1 MEENRQLADVRAFR
15 GFRYD
20 DEKAGSLSLN
30 LCPPRDVIGPADLDE
45 LYERSPY
52 NVVRLEVGREYASD
66 GPDSNRFIRA
76 RGTLADWINT
86 GVLHRDDEPSMYVVE
101 QSFSFAGRDHVRR
114 EIIGAVRTEEY
125 DRGVILPHEFTRRA
139 LLKERLEMLRETRS
153 NYSALMILFR
163 DADGRVSDVI
173 ETAASRDPDAS
184 AGPPGMPAMRMWRI
198 SDPDEVREVSTVLTG
213 SQLYIADGH
222 HRYEAGM
229 EHRDMVRT
237 SRAVGP
243 DEAVNFRMMA
253 LVPMD
258 GDGLL
263 VLGYHRTLG
272 SATDTELAAF
282 RTRLRGAF
290 EVQEFEGSAGALGEE
305 LARRPLDVFVFG
317 LAGLEPGALHVAS
330 MSSPAPAS
338 DELHASDYSRLH
350 EEVFRSTFD
359 ADRETQVV
367 AFEHDAGEALER
379 VASGAAQMA
388 FIMRPMQLGPFEKI
402 VSKGQR
408 LPPKSTF
415 FHPKGHTGTVIQSLE
430 GAL

>member
-1 MEENRQLADVRAFR
+1 LADVRAFR

-30 LCPPRDVIGPADLDE
+30 LCPPRDVIDPDDLDE
-45 LYERSPY
+45 LYERSPH
-52 NVVRLEVGREYASD
+52 NVVRLEVGKEYASD
-66 GPDSNRFIRA
+66 GPGNNRFIRA
-76 RGTLADWINT
+76 RGTLADWISS
-86 GVLHRDDEPSMYVVE
+86 GVLRRDDEPSMYVVE
-101 QSFSFAGRDHVRR
+101 QSFSFAGRAHVRR
-114 EIIGAVRTEEY
+114 EIIGAVRIEEY
-125 DRGVILPHEFTRRA
+125 DRGVILPHEFTRRV
-139 LLKERLEMLRETRS
+139 LLRERLEMLRETRS
-153 NYSALMILFR
+153 NYSALMILCR
-163 DADGRVSDVI
+163 DADGRVSNVI
-173 ETAASRDPDAS
+173 QTAASRDPDAS
-184 AGPPGMPAMRMWRI
+184 AVPPGMPAMRMWRV
-198 SDPDEVREVSTVLTG
+198 SDPVEVREVSAALAE

-229 EHRDMVRT
+229 EHRDLVRA
-237 SRAVGP
+237 SRPVGP
-243 DEAVNFRMMA
+243 NDAINFRMMA

-272 SATDTELAAF
+272 SATDTEIAAF
-282 RTRLRGAF
+282 RARLRGAF
-290 EVQEFEGSAGALGEE
+290 EMQKFAGTVEALGEQ
-305 LARRPLDVFVFG
+305 LARRPRDVFVFG
-317 LAGLEPGALHVAS
+317 LAGLEPGSLHVAS
-330 MSSPAPAS
+330 MKSPVPTL
-338 DELHASDYSRLH
+338 DDLHASDYSRLH
-350 EEVFRSTFD
+350 DEVFRSTFD

-367 AFEHDAGEALER
+367 AFQHDAGVALER

-402 VSKGQR
+402 VSRGQR